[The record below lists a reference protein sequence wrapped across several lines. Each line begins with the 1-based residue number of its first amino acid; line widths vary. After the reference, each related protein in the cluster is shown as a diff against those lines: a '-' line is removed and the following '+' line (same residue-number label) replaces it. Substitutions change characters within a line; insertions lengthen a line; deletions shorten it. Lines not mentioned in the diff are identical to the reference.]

1 MKAER
6 GEKAAE
12 EKFGNRSWLMRLK
25 ERSHHIK
32 LQGEATSADVE
43 AAASYPKE
51 KKKSY
56 PKDPAKIINGSGY
69 TKLTDIQYRKIQ
81 YILEEDAIKGFQS

>member
-12 EKFGNRSWLMRLK
+12 EKFDNRSWLMRVK
-25 ERSHHIK
+25 ERSRNIK
-32 LQGEATSADVE
+32 LQGEAASADIE
-43 AAASYPKE
+43 TAAN
-51 KKKSY
+51 Y
-56 PKDPAKIINGSGY
+56 PKDPAKIINESGY
-69 TKLTDIQYRKIQ
+69 TKLTDIQYRNIQ

>member
-12 EKFGNRSWLMRLK
+12 EKFDNRSWLMRVK
-25 ERSHHIK
+25 ERSRNIK
-32 LQGEATSADVE
+32 LQGEATSADIE
-43 AAASYPKE
+43 TAAN
-51 KKKSY
+51 Y
-56 PKDPAKIINGSGY
+56 PKDPAKIINESGY
-69 TKLTDIQYRKIQ
+69 TKLTDIQYRNIQ